1 MQEQAGLQEA
11 DYEEF
16 ETLCLDQDGLALVE
30 YAMMMRKLMQPNRN
44 VLFAKKT
51 WGARNIPGPCGITKP
66 VAIDRSVARNARQNN
81 A

>member
-30 YAMMMRKLMQPNRN
+30 YAMMLMSDGCILDLAAGDKGGVPSRAQH
-44 VLFAKKT
+44 
-51 WGARNIPGPCGITKP
+51 
-66 VAIDRSVARNARQNN
+66 
-81 A
+81 